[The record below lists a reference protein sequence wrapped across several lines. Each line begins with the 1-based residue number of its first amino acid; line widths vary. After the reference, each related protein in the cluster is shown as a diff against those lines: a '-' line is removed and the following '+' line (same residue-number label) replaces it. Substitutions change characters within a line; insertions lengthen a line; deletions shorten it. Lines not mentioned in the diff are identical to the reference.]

1 MESRNLILAIILSV
15 GVLFIWSF
23 FFEAPEQEMLNGEI
37 ESGDVSEVN
46 SNELDMEAIDEIER
60 SLGITEN
67 DNIGLDEALS
77 ADKRVK
83 IETNSIVGSINL
95 KGLRIDDIVLKK
107 YNETQEEF
115 SEKIRVLQPIDTY
128 DGYEV
133 TFGWIKNQ
141 DANFETPNAESIW
154 KVSDSN
160 ATLTSNNEVEFEW
173 NNNTGQTFITTIGLD
188 EDYLFDITQ
197 EVKNNSNEEI
207 IINNASKVTRKQ
219 APSLSG
225 MFILHEGLLGV
236 LQEKLE
242 LIDYDDLKDD
252 EETLNFESDNGWVGI
267 TDKYWLAAL
276 IPDQNKSFKA
286 IYTYDNGY
294 IAYYRSLNA
303 TKVAA
308 GSDHIVESQIFI
320 GAKEAKLIDR
330 YQEDYGIYNF
340 DLAIDWGWF
349 YFLTKPL
356 FNVIYFFSELSGNFG
371 LAIIIL
377 TVITRIVFFPLAN
390 WSFIS
395 MAKMKMLQP
404 EMTRIKELH
413 KDDRAQQ
420 QQALMALYKKEKVN
434 PISGCLPILIQIPF
448 FFAIYKMLF
457 VSIEMRHAP
466 FYGWIQDLAA
476 KDPTTI
482 FNLFGLI
489 PWDPPSFMIIGIWPV
504 LMGLT
509 MYIQQKLNPAPP
521 DPIQARIFMFFPLFI
536 TILLAQF
543 AAGLVI
549 YWTTNNV
556 LSIIQQWIINKRTT
570 VKTN

>member
-83 IETNSIVGSINL
+83 IETDSIIGSINL

-115 SEKIRVLQPIDTY
+115 SEKIRVLRPIDTY

-154 KVSDSN
+154 KVSNSN

-173 NNNTGQTFITTIGLD
+173 SNTTGQTFVTTIGLD

-303 TKVAA
+303 IKVAA
-308 GSDHIVESQIFI
+308 GSGHIVESQIFI

>member
-37 ESGDVSEVN
+37 ESGNVSEVN

-83 IETNSIVGSINL
+83 IETDSIDGSINL

-154 KVSDSN
+154 KVSNGN
-160 ATLTSNNEVEFEW
+160 AALTSNNEVEFEW
-173 NNNTGQTFITTIGLD
+173 SNTTGQTFVTTIGLD

-308 GSDHIVESQIFI
+308 GGDHIVESQIFI
-320 GAKEAKLIDR
+320 GAKEAKLIDQ

>member
-60 SLGITEN
+60 SLGIAEN

-83 IETNSIVGSINL
+83 IETDSIIGSINL
-95 KGLRIDDIVLKK
+95 EGLRIDDIVLKK

-154 KVSDSN
+154 KVSNNN

-173 NNNTGQTFITTIGLD
+173 SNTTGQTFVTTIGLD

-556 LSIIQQWIINKRTT
+556 LSIIQQWIIHKRTT

>member
-154 KVSDSN
+154 KVSNSN

-173 NNNTGQTFITTIGLD
+173 SNTTGQTFITTIGLD

-420 QQALMALYKKEKVN
+420 QQALMAL
-434 PISGCLPILIQIPF
+434 
-448 FFAIYKMLF
+448 
-457 VSIEMRHAP
+457 
-466 FYGWIQDLAA
+466 
-476 KDPTTI
+476 
-482 FNLFGLI
+482 
-489 PWDPPSFMIIGIWPV
+489 
-504 LMGLT
+504 
-509 MYIQQKLNPAPP
+509 
-521 DPIQARIFMFFPLFI
+521 
-536 TILLAQF
+536 
-543 AAGLVI
+543 
-549 YWTTNNV
+549 
-556 LSIIQQWIINKRTT
+556 
-570 VKTN
+570 

>member
-67 DNIGLDEALS
+67 DNIGLDEALN

-83 IETNSIVGSINL
+83 IETDSIVGSINL

-128 DGYEV
+128 NGYEV

-154 KVSDSN
+154 KVSNNN

-173 NNNTGQTFITTIGLD
+173 SNTTGQTFVTTIGLD

>member
-154 KVSDSN
+154 KVSNSN

-173 NNNTGQTFITTIGLD
+173 SNTTGQTFITTIGLD